1 MKALILVGGFGTRLR
16 PLTLTVPKPLV
27 DFCNLPILC
36 HQIQALAGAGV
47 TEVILAI
54 NYQPEVMMKEL
65 AVLEKKYNVKITCSL
80 EDVPMG
86 TAGPIRLAKELI
98 LADNPSGL
106 LFVFNSDVICHY
118 PLDKMVE
125 FHKSHGGE
133 GTIMVTEVEDPTKYG
148 VVVADDNNKI
158 DKFVEK
164 PQVFISNKINA
175 GLYLFNTSIIDRIEN
190 RPTSIEREIF
200 PVMAADQKIYQMI
213 LPGYWMDIGQ
223 PKDYLSG
230 QTMHLKSLTTVAP
243 DTLLKGANVTGN
255 VLSHPSAIIDP
266 SAQVGPNV
274 VLGEG
279 CKIGAGSKVSNT
291 TLLAGSSVAASSYVD
306 GSIIGWKS
314 SIGSWCR
321 VTSLSVIAED
331 VQVKDCTYLNG
342 TKILPHKGINGSHPT
357 EGTIIM

>member
-1 MKALILVGGFGTRLR
+1 
-16 PLTLTVPKPLV
+16 
-27 DFCNLPILC
+27 
-36 HQIQALAGAGV
+36 
-47 TEVILAI
+47 
-54 NYQPEVMMKEL
+54 
-65 AVLEKKYNVKITCSL
+65 L
-80 EDVPMG
+80 EDVPLG

-98 LADNPSGL
+98 LKDNPSGL

-148 VVVADDNNKI
+148 VVCADENNKI
-158 DKFVEK
+158 DRFVEK

-175 GLYLFNTSIIDRIEN
+175 GLYLFNISIIDRIEN

-200 PVMAADQKIYQMI
+200 PNMASEGKIFQMV

-230 QTMHLKSLTTVAP
+230 QVLYLKDNADKVA
-243 DTLLKGANVTGN
+243 KGDNFKGN
-255 VLSHPSAIIDP
+255 NIVHESATIDP
-266 SAQVGPNV
+266 SAVIGPNTV
-274 VLGEG
+274 IGAG
-279 CKIGAGSKVSNT
+279 CKIGPGCKVSNS
-291 TLLAGSSVAASSYVD
+291 TLLAGSSVAAYSLVD
-306 GSIIGWKS
+306 GSIVGWKS
-314 SIGSWCR
+314 SIGKWCR
-321 VTSLSVIAED
+321 VTGLSVIAED
-331 VQVKDCTYLNG
+331 VQVKDETYLNG